1 MSAMTNIRIDTA
13 RIAGFRGIRNLE
25 ITLPRVAVLIGP
37 NNSGK
42 TSCLKAL
49 QLALGDYS
57 RYLCDEDVHIE
68 VGAESNKVILVDLR
82 IISTDDKGN
91 RIRTFGDD
99 WATEFGDRI
108 MAEANGDQFL
118 VLRTR
123 SMPNAI
129 KGSFDTTRS
138 TLERWPDYSVW
149 STEKVKETRLPSR
162 MDCLPFIAIDAQR
175 DVHQDLHEKSS
186 FIGRVLAAIV
196 YDKDDIVALE
206 QLIKALNDT
215 AVEKSEDIKRLIRHV
230 RQLNRSV
237 QGAGNVEITPFPKKI
252 RDLSKNFSVHVGDS
266 AENSFAMEYHGMGTR
281 SWASLLTVKA
291 FIDLLVDK
299 HEKESKPCFPIL
311 AVEEPE
317 AHLHPNAQKTLFRQL
332 AESRG
337 QVIISTHSPYLAA
350 MADITE
356 IRSLVRIAGGVS
368 GHRFSYL
375 VTQEEKNVL
384 AREIMSKRGEILFAR
399 VLVLFE
405 GVTEEQIIP
414 AMFQA
419 YFHES
424 IHEFGVSCVSVGGK
438 NYAPFIK
445 LACSFGIPV
454 YVIGDNDGSAKTE
467 VEAQLQRLKQD
478 TGLQLNSD
486 SFGIAFI
493 GKGNDFEAELMGL
506 GLRDEIVQS
515 LVLCA
520 THDTSN
526 AKHIAAKQRE
536 ISALSDSDIIAQ
548 MRNSKTPYAGHLAGV
563 LLTNPNRKSVEEMV
577 PAAVVQ
583 AFEQLKGWLA
593 R

>member
-1 MSAMTNIRIDTA
+1 MTNIRIDTV
-13 RIAGFRGIRNLE
+13 RIAGFRGIRDLE

-68 VGAESNKVILVDLR
+68 VGTESSKVILVDLR
-82 IISTDDKGN
+82 IIATDDKDN

-118 VLRTR
+118 ALRTR

-129 KGSFDTTRS
+129 KGNFDITRS
-138 TLERWPDYSVW
+138 TLERWPDYSAW

-175 DVHQDLHEKSS
+175 DIHQDLHEKSS
-186 FIGRVLAAIV
+186 FIGRVLAAIA

-206 QLIKALNDT
+206 QLIKDLNDT
-215 AVEKSEDIKRLIRHV
+215 AVDKSEDIKRLTRHV

-237 QGAGNVEITPFPKKI
+237 QGAGNVEITPFPQKI

-266 AENSFAMEYHGMGTR
+266 AENSFTMEYHGMGTR

-299 HEKESKPCFPIL
+299 HEKESKPCYPIL

-350 MADITE
+350 MADITA
-356 IRSLVRIAGGVS
+356 ITSLVRIAGGVS
-368 GHRFSYL
+368 GHCFLYL
-375 VTQEEKNVL
+375 VTPTEKNVL
-384 AREIMSKRGEILFAR
+384 AREVMSKRGEILFAR
-399 VLVLFE
+399 ALVLFE

-419 YFHES
+419 YFHKS

-454 YVIGDNDGSAKTE
+454 YVISDNDGSAKTE
-467 VEAQLQRLKQD
+467 VEAQLQRLKQE

-493 GKGNDFEAELMGL
+493 GNGNDFEAELMGL
-506 GLRDEIVQS
+506 GLRDEIIQS

-520 THDTSN
+520 TQDTSN
-526 AKHIAAKQRE
+526 KEHVAAKQRE
-536 ISALSDSDIIAQ
+536 ITALSDSDIIVR
-548 MRNSKTPYAGHLAGV
+548 MRKSKANYAGHLADV
-563 LLTNPNRKSVEEMV
+563 LLMNPNGKSVEEMV
-577 PAAVVQ
+577 PAAVAQ